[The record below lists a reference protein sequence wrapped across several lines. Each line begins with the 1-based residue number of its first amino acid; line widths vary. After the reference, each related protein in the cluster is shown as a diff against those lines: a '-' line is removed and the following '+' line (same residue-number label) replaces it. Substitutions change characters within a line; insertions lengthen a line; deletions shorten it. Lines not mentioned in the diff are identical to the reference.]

1 MGPFASK
8 EQLDEINRAYE
19 RRKVILKSIKGA
31 EIEVSFALHE
41 YALTISDEYR
51 QDFFDPRNRD
61 YWVKGFCEWL
71 MEKQR
76 KSAEV
81 RASND

>member
-1 MGPFASK
+1 MHSLKEGAASLVTS
-8 EQLDEINRAYE
+8 E
-19 RRKVILKSIKGA
+19 
-31 EIEVSFALHE
+31 FALFADQHSE
-41 YALTISDEYR
+41 DYFHPMD
-51 QDFFDPRNRD
+51 RD
-61 YWVKGFCEWL
+61 HWVLRFCEWL

>member
-1 MGPFASK
+1 MSNIDRADNLMAHELRLYAS
-8 EQLDEINRAYE
+8 
-19 RRKVILKSIKGA
+19 
-31 EIEVSFALHE
+31 
-41 YALTISDEYR
+41 TITSEYR
-51 QDFFDPRNRD
+51 EDFFDPRNRD

>member
-1 MGPFASK
+1 MMDSLKDRAASLVVSEFAM
-8 EQLDEINRAYE
+8 
-19 RRKVILKSIKGA
+19 
-31 EIEVSFALHE
+31 FADQH
-41 YALTISDEYR
+41 DEYY
-51 QDFFDPRNRD
+51 FHPMERD
-61 YWVKGFCEWL
+61 YWVRRFCEWL

>member
-1 MGPFASK
+1 MDSLKHAASR
-8 EQLDEINRAYE
+8 LIAYE
-19 RRKVILKSIKGA
+19 FELFTKQHS
-31 EIEVSFALHE
+31 EDYFHPME
-41 YALTISDEYR
+41 
-51 QDFFDPRNRD
+51 RD
-61 YWVKGFCEWL
+61 YWVLRFCEWL

>member
-1 MGPFASK
+1 MDKLKDRALS
-8 EQLDEINRAYE
+8 LIAYE
-19 RRKVILKSIKGA
+19 FDVFAKEHSEDYFHPMDRDHWVRR
-31 EIEVSFALHE
+31 
-41 YALTISDEYR
+41 
-51 QDFFDPRNRD
+51 
-61 YWVKGFCEWL
+61 FCEWL